1 MRYLATWLYQ
11 VRPLALATALLC
23 LCSCGASLEDQDYG
37 AAKQANTLEA
47 WTVFI
52 EKHPAGKH
60 ASAAAEAHDRL
71 LIQEAGA
78 TSDATVFAA
87 LVTRCRTA
95 KSAEHIRRLWDEAA
109 YTELT
114 RKKSLEMHRSYLER
128 FPNGAHR
135 AEVSAG
141 IESIV
146 WRKCTEADT
155 SDAYRDYLEKYLTG
169 VHAEE
174 ARSAVEKLE
183 YNAAGQENT
192 LQKWTSFLAAHPNGK
207 HTSQAKQ
214 ALDALL
220 LAQAKAAAKDAAALQ
235 TLFKQCKTAATADT
249 VFRMWHDA
257 SWASAQEEHT
267 GESYRKYLL
276 HFPGGDHVQAANEAI
291 ESIDWLK
298 SREIGDSEAYSQFL
312 QKHPRGKHAK
322 EANEAIEELAWRRCE
337 AKGTREAYAEY
348 LKEHSRG
355 AHADKARA
363 ALTGIEYADVKEQDS
378 IEAYESFLKSHH
390 NHKEAGKRLRALR
403 YERAVASGD
412 LDDWKAF
419 YDKYRYSS
427 WKDDGE
433 DIAQMKKNA
442 EAEIER
448 LLYEQII
455 ATPSLDLCQDYL
467 KRYRD
472 GPHRQ
477 QVIVR
482 MEPFMFDHVAKENAA
497 DGYLDYLEKYPS
509 GYRDKDVKLRL
520 DALVF
525 GELSEKEDFR
535 SFERY
540 LRLCPDAKADLVAR
554 MEPWMRAWALKV
566 NTIEACDKYL
576 SRYAEGQDAG
586 QVREALAPLLFRKA
600 QKEDWYSA
608 YEEYIKKC
616 PNGANVEEAKERIA
630 WLKSQHAAPEIDFP
644 KVLRQP
650 GGRWAYDTVFREKG
664 GKIGFKVTG
673 SGCIYDANGSRWG
686 TYGGSIGRG
695 TVTVKAGG
703 TAKEDYWCGNSG
715 SHTFC
720 NGYASFTWTGEDAG
734 GHRISLTEKVMFQH
748 EGCPGPE
755 KD

>member
-448 LLYEQII
+448 LLYEQI
-455 ATPSLDLCQDYL
+455 
-467 KRYRD
+467 
-472 GPHRQ
+472 
-477 QVIVR
+477 
-482 MEPFMFDHVAKENAA
+482 
-497 DGYLDYLEKYPS
+497 
-509 GYRDKDVKLRL
+509 
-520 DALVF
+520 
-525 GELSEKEDFR
+525 DF
-535 SFERY
+535 FQ
-540 LRLCPDAKADLVAR
+540 LTL
-554 MEPWMRAWALKV
+554 
-566 NTIEACDKYL
+566 N
-576 SRYAEGQDAG
+576 
-586 QVREALAPLLFRKA
+586 LL
-600 QKEDWYSA
+600 
-608 YEEYIKKC
+608 
-616 PNGANVEEAKERIA
+616 
-630 WLKSQHAAPEIDFP
+630 
-644 KVLRQP
+644 VLRRVLLQ
-650 GGRWAYDTVFREKG
+650 RLL
-664 GKIGFKVTG
+664 I
-673 SGCIYDANGSRWG
+673 
-686 TYGGSIGRG
+686 
-695 TVTVKAGG
+695 
-703 TAKEDYWCGNSG
+703 
-715 SHTFC
+715 
-720 NGYASFTWTGEDAG
+720 
-734 GHRISLTEKVMFQH
+734 
-748 EGCPGPE
+748 
-755 KD
+755 